1 MASSGSTSP
10 GWATSGRSAP
20 PPVSPLGDRRRS
32 DDRASVE
39 DRQRGSVRVS
49 PRAAGYTPR
58 VTVPVESD
66 RLPAPGAPPLVRV
79 RRATPSHAP
88 AIRAIA
94 DAAWRD
100 TYRDLLRPE
109 TIDWFLDRA
118 YSEDRV
124 ALRIERHETWVAEL
138 DDVVG
143 AFAES
148 AIEPNRVTLVAIYA
162 DPGQRGLGLGSA
174 LLHAITG
181 AHPGVPVAR
190 TSCWATCWARPS
202 TRRGASRPRRTS
214 TRSWAASTSAS
225 AAGGCARA
233 AEPRTPAC
241 AGERAV
247 SSRAPRRSRQRF
259 AIVLTIERKTSMP
272 RS

>member
-1 MASSGSTSP
+1 
-10 GWATSGRSAP
+10 
-20 PPVSPLGDRRRS
+20 
-32 DDRASVE
+32 
-39 DRQRGSVRVS
+39 
-49 PRAAGYTPR
+49 

-66 RLPAPGAPPLVRV
+66 RLPAPGASPQIRV

-124 ALRIERHETWVAEL
+124 ALRIERDETWVAEL
-138 DDVVG
+138 DDVVA

-148 AIEPNRVTLVAIYA
+148 AIEPDRVTLVAIYA
-162 DPGQRGLGLGSA
+162 DPGLRGLGLGSA

-181 AHPGVPVAR
+181 AHPGLPVAADVLLGN
-190 TSCWATCWARPS
+190 SLGEAFYIARGFTPEEDVDEELGGEHVRE
-202 TRRGASRPRRTS
+202 RRWWL
-214 TRSWAASTSAS
+214 RS
-225 AAGGCARA
+225 GR
-233 AEPRTPAC
+233 
-241 AGERAV
+241 
-247 SSRAPRRSRQRF
+247 
-259 AIVLTIERKTSMP
+259 
-272 RS
+272 